1 MFECKFCGFSG
12 EDEEDDFEID
22 KKGRG
27 FWCSHCD
34 GFNYMSD
41 NDSNHRFTL
50 ILEDK
55 KAQKTQ
61 IDPPNIKF
69 AKRLSPFRYPGGKS
83 KVIDYLYSHLRSAK
97 SKKLVSP
104 FTGGGSFE
112 LAMLNSGVVEELHL
126 NDLDTGVYSLWWVI
140 KHMPYELISRIEYFN
155 LGHKEFFKAQQ
166 IIKEDYKNVNVVEAA
181 WTSLLV
187 NRLAYSGVSKANPLG
202 GRNGTKENLLSR
214 WNPADLVS
222 RIEKIH
228 AMSESITITQENAVE
243 LIEEAYWE
251 ESSTIFIDPPY
262 VAKGKDLYHC
272 FYTHKDHLEL
282 SCLLDSLHM
291 GFPGAD
297 MVVTYDFCEL
307 LDKIYTSPKREVIG
321 RVYSA

>member
-1 MFECKFCGFSG
+1 MLECKFCGFPQCEE
-12 EDEEDDFEID
+12 EDEIEID
-22 KKGRG
+22 MYKQGY
-27 FWCSHCD
+27 WCPHCD
-34 GFNYMSD
+34 GYNYFSED
-41 NDSNHRFTL
+41 ETTHRFTL

-55 KAQKTQ
+55 SSPKT
-61 IDPPNIKF
+61 PFNVPEVKF
-69 AKRLSPFRYPGGKS
+69 AKRLSPYRYPGGKS
-83 KVIDYLYSHLRSAK
+83 KVIDYLYSHLRESK

-112 LAMLNSGVVEELHL
+112 LAMLNSGVIEELHL
-126 NDLDTGVYSLWWVI
+126 NDLDTGVYSLWWII
-140 KHMPYELISRIEYFN
+140 KHMPYELISRIEYFDPN
-155 LGHKEFFKAQQ
+155 HKEFFKAQQ
-166 IIKEDYKNVNVVEAA
+166 VIKEDYKSVNIIEAA

-187 NRLAYSGVSKANPLG
+187 NRLAYSGVAKANPLG
-202 GRNGTKENLLSR
+202 GRNGTKKSLLSR
-214 WNPADLVS
+214 WNPADLIS
-222 RIEKIH
+222 RIEKVH
-228 AMSESITITQENAVE
+228 TMSECITITQENAIE
-243 LIEEAYWE
+243 LIEESYWDE
-251 ESSTIFIDPPY
+251 ESTIFIDPPY

-307 LDKIYTSPKREVIG
+307 LDQIYTSPKREVIG